1 MNWIKPD
8 WPLPPHVH
16 AATTLRSGGVS
27 VGGYANLNP
36 ASHVNDT
43 PEHVLANRQIIRE
56 MLNLPSEPVWLQQV
70 HGVQVVKADQVIEV
84 QVADASFTDQAGIVC
99 AVMTADCLPV
109 LFCGDN
115 GKVLAAAHAGWRG
128 LQTGVIKNTLLA
140 MKCSQISVWLG
151 PAIGPDNFE
160 VGDDV
165 LNAFVT
171 QIPKAQNAFNAK
183 SPGKW
188 LANIYQ
194 LARLQL
200 AEVGIDQ
207 VFGGEYCT
215 VADPQRF
222 YSYRRDGAATGRMAS
237 LIWRDAT

>member
-16 AATTLRSGGVS
+16 AAVTLRSGGFSVS
-27 VGGYANLNP
+27 GYASLNP
-36 ASHVNDT
+36 ASHVNDE
-43 PEHVLANRQIIRE
+43 PEHVLANRQLIKQ
-56 MLNLPSEPVWLQQV
+56 MLHLPTEPVWLQQV
-70 HGVQVVKADQVIEV
+70 HGVQVVKADQVVGVPE
-84 QVADASFTDQAGIVC
+84 ADASYTDQAGIVC
-99 AVMTADCLPV
+99 SVMTADCLPV

-115 GKVLAAAHAGWRG
+115 GEVLAAAHAGWRG
-128 LQTGVIKNTLLA
+128 LQAGVIKNTLLA

-171 QIPKAQNAFNAK
+171 QIPKAENAFNAK

-200 AEVGIDQ
+200 AELGIDQ
-207 VFGGEYCT
+207 VFGCEYCT
-215 VADPQRF
+215 FADPQRF
-222 YSYRRDGAATGRMAS
+222 YSYLRDGAATGRMAS
-237 LIWRDAT
+237 LIWRDVT